1 MAPEAVQLARLM
13 ARDRLAPAEAL
24 ARIRSQMPIE
34 HKKALATRVIDNSGS
49 REQHPGPDP

>member
-1 MAPEAVQLARLM
+1 M

-34 HKKALATRVIDNSGS
+34 QKKALATRVIDNSGS
-49 REQHPGPDP
+49 REHTRTQTLEVYRSLRLLR